1 MTTIRN
7 NVFQLALETMADK
20 SKDTLFHIDAVNE
33 DFVFSERVVEVFDDM
48 LDRSIPFYHEVIRA
62 TAALL
67 EKMLREN
74 DRVVDLGCATG
85 TTLLEFCR
93 FINNDSIQYLGIDNS
108 PAMLDKGRLKAE
120 LYTKNRKISFLEEDI
135 TRINLPGTAAFVLN
149 YTLQFIRPVLR
160 EEFLQTL
167 FNNLRP
173 GGILI
178 LSEKTISH
186 DPLLNRIFIELY
198 HRYKREKGYSE
209 LEIARK
215 REALENVLIPFS
227 IEENKTLLQK
237 VGFTSIESYF
247 QWFNFASFVAVK
259 PDENQ

>member
-1 MTTIRN
+1 
-7 NVFQLALETMADK
+7 MADK